1 MVASEKQEP
10 VHSVIVVGGGIGG
23 MQAALDLAESGF
35 KIYLIEK
42 NPSIGGTMAQLDKTF
57 PTNDCSMCILSPKMV
72 DVSRHQNIELLT
84 NSEIEK
90 IDGFAGNFKVTVRK
104 KARYINDKCVG
115 CGLCAEKC
123 VLKNKFPN
131 EFDEGLRK
139 RGAIYIPFP
148 QAVPLKY
155 IVDKEQC
162 LFLKHGKCA
171 QSCIKACNANAIDFE
186 QKDEEI
192 KLNAGAII
200 FAQGFEEFDAGKKYQ
215 YGYGRYK
222 NVVISIEAERMMCA
236 SGPSNGIVLRPS
248 DNKSP
253 KKIGF
258 IQCVGSRDK
267 ENEYCSSVCCM
278 YSTKEAMI
286 IKEHQDAECDVFYI
300 DMRAYGKDF
309 EQYIER
315 AKNMNIKYH
324 RCMPSIEE
332 VRDSKNLILTYEAED
347 GKIEQSVF
355 DMIVLAVGLCPPKDS
370 KKIADVSGI
379 ELNNYGFCR
388 TIETAP
394 VEAGREGIYV
404 CGAFSG
410 PKDIPET
417 VMQASAAAS
426 KAKTLLSGSKI
437 NFVEEKKH
445 PSEKETGSEPRIGVF
460 VCHCGI
466 NIGGVVNVP
475 DVMNYAKTLPNVV
488 YSSENTYSCSQD
500 TQKKI
505 KDAIENYNLNR
516 VVVAACS
523 PRTHEPLF
531 RETLVESGLNQYL
544 FEMANIRDHCSWVHS
559 HEPVKATEKA
569 KDLVKMAV
577 AKVNLAVPL
586 KITTSEVIRSA
597 LVIGGGVSGMT
608 AALEIANQGYDVSL
622 IERDSELGGNLKNV
636 HYTLTDQDISKFLN
650 NLIAQVTNNDLIK
663 IYTNTEIKSVE
674 GYVGDFT
681 VNTENSCGIFNL
693 KKTTSFFNT
702 INLNNTNKD
711 TLKGG
716 VIIVATG
723 AQEYEPREFMYGT
736 NSGILTQS
744 EFEEKLSKKE
754 VNAKRIAM
762 IQCVG
767 SRNDEKPYCSRICC
781 NVAIKNALK
790 VKEQNPDTEIFVLY
804 KDIRTYGFN
813 EKFYKEAREKGIIFI
828 GHEKDKQPN
837 VSVEGGKIY
846 VEVEDR
852 YLHANIKIDVDF
864 LVLSSAIIPRADTH
878 NLSEM
883 LKVPLTQNGF
893 FLEAHMKLRPVDFA
907 TEGIFICGMA
917 HSPKLLSES
926 ISQSLAAA
934 GRASILLTKGIVQ
947 TEAVSSEIDSE
958 KCIACGNCIVICP
971 YNALRMNRD
980 NEKHFVESNPLL
992 CKGCGACSVVCPVK
1006 AITMKNFTDIQIN
1019 SMIRA
1024 ALETIPEDEPKIIG
1038 FVCNWCSYAGADN
1051 AGVSRFQYPPNIR
1064 LIRVMCSGR
1073 IEPEFIY
1080 NALLLGADGVLI
1092 GGCHI
1097 NDCHYISGN
1106 VHAEKRIKGRNSI
1119 KDYVKDA
1126 GLDEKRVRL
1135 EWVSAAEGQR
1145 FADVIRKFT
1154 EELKNLGPNPLKLKL
1169 KS

>member
-1 MVASEKQEP
+1 MVASEKHELA
-10 VHSVIVVGGGIGG
+10 HSVIVVGGGIGG

-72 DVSRHQNIELLT
+72 DVSRHQNIEILT
-84 NSEIEK
+84 NSEIER
-90 IDGFAGNFKVTVRK
+90 IDGFAGNFKVTVSK

-123 VLKNKFPN
+123 VLKNKFLN

-155 IVDKEQC
+155 IIDKEQC

-171 QSCIKACNANAIDFE
+171 QNCIKACNANAIDFE
-186 QKDEEI
+186 QKDEEAE
-192 KLNAGAII
+192 LNAGAII
-200 FAQGFEEFDAGKKYQ
+200 FAQGFEEFDARKKYQ

-222 NVVISIEAERMMCA
+222 NVVTSIEAERMMCA
-236 SGPSNGIVLRPS
+236 SGPSNGIVLKPS
-248 DNKSP
+248 DSKSP

-286 IKEHQDAECDVFYI
+286 IKEHQDVECDVFYI

-324 RCMPSIEE
+324 RCLPSIEE
-332 VRDSKNLILTYEAED
+332 MRDSKNLILTYEAED
-347 GKIEQSVF
+347 GKIEREIF
-355 DMIVLAVGLCPPKDS
+355 DMVVLAVGLCPPKNN

-379 ELNNYGFCR
+379 ELNNYGFCK
-388 TIETAP
+388 TTETTS
-394 VEAGREGIYV
+394 VEASRDGVYV

-437 NFVEEKKH
+437 NFVGEKKH
-445 PSEKETGSEPRIGVF
+445 PSERETGNEPQTGVF
-460 VCHCGI
+460 VCRCGI

-475 DVMNYAKTLPNVV
+475 DVVEYAKTLPNVV

-505 KDAIENYNLNR
+505 KDAIEKYNLNR

-523 PRTHEPLF
+523 PRTHESLF
-531 RETLVESGLNQYL
+531 RETLIESGLNSYL

-586 KITTSEVIRSA
+586 KITTSDVIRSA

-608 AALEIANQGYDVSL
+608 AALEIANQGYSVSL
-622 IERDSELGGNLKNV
+622 IERNSELGGNLKNV
-636 HYTLTDQDISKFLN
+636 HYTLTDPDVSKFLN
-650 NLIAQVTNNDLIK
+650 NLIAQVTNKDLIK

-681 VNTENSCGIFNL
+681 INTENSLGIFNL

-723 AQEYEPREFMYGT
+723 AQEYKPKEFMYGT
-736 NSGILTQS
+736 NPGILTQS
-744 EFEEKLSKKE
+744 EFEEKLSKNN
-754 VNAKRIAM
+754 VNAKRIVM

-804 KDIRTYGFN
+804 RDIRTYGFN
-813 EKFYKEAREKGIIFI
+813 EKFYKEARKKGIIFI
-828 GHEKDKQPN
+828 GYEKDKQPN

-852 YLHANIKIDVDF
+852 YLHANIKIDADF
-864 LVLSSAIIPRADTH
+864 LVLSSAIIPRTDTD
-878 NLSEM
+878 NLSKM
-883 LKVPLTQNGF
+883 LKVPLTQSGF

-958 KCIACGNCIVICP
+958 KCIACGNCIVVCP

-1006 AITMKNFTDIQIN
+1006 AIKMKNFTDIQIN
-1019 SMIRA
+1019 SMIKV
-1024 ALETIPEDEPKIIG
+1024 ALETIPDNEPKIIG

-1073 IEPEFIY
+1073 VEPEFIY
-1080 NALLLGADGVLI
+1080 NALLLGADGVFI

-1106 VHAEKRIKGRNSI
+1106 VHAEKRLKGRNSI
-1119 KDYVKDA
+1119 KDHIKDA
-1126 GLDEKRVRL
+1126 GLDERRVRL

-1145 FADVIRKFT
+1145 FANVVKDFT
-1154 EELKNLGPNPLKLKL
+1154 EELKNLGPNPLKLKNN
-1169 KS
+1169 